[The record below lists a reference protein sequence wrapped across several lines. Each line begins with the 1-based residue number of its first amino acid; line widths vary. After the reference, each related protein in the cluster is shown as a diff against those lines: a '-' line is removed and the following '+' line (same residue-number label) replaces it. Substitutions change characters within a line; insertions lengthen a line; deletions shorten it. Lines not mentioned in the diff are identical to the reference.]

1 MDILTLGPKDLAIVV
16 LGAIVAASAVGLWFR
31 KDTKWEA
38 RQKAAIK
45 VSNILERKGLKIIPS
60 ILIDFAVKDISG
72 MVGKI
77 VHAAE
82 MLLDPKMAEAEFDQ
96 VFENM
101 LEARIKNP
109 ATRGALVEQVERL
122 VAAQGQLAKSSGSQ
136 ANGDA
141 ADSARP

>member
-1 MDILTLGPKDLAIVV
+1 MDVLTFGPKDVAIVV

-60 ILIDFAVKDISG
+60 ILIDFAIKDISG

-109 ATRGALVEQVERL
+109 TTRGALVEQVERL
-122 VAAQGQLAKSSGSQ
+122 VAAYGTAGSTTSAERAGSG
-136 ANGDA
+136 A
-141 ADSARP
+141 AGPRP